1 MAYVHINRLFD
12 FAGAADKHVLH
23 IHVDADGAVPVGVIS
38 RRRAVVRRA
47 AITGNQHEHGAQ
59 KANTDFFITSK
70 PLTCAYIKPAS
81 YSRNTRLLCYVY
93 INISN
98 LNSIYLLLF
107 NFHV

>member
-1 MAYVHINRLFD
+1 MNEQAIQEQYQHIVDFSSFRAAACQAKSPIKTLDKLDIEVCGEEIRFIVDVHINRLFD

-59 KANTDFFITSK
+59 KS
-70 PLTCAYIKPAS
+70 
-81 YSRNTRLLCYVY
+81 
-93 INISN
+93 
-98 LNSIYLLLF
+98 
-107 NFHV
+107 